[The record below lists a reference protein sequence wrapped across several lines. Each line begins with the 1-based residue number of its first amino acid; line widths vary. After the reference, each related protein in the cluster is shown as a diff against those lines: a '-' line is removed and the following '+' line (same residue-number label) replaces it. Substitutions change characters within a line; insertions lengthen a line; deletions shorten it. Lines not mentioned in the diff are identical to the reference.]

1 MMQAN
6 LQGVW
11 WMARFNPVEFLQEV
25 RNEAKKVS
33 WPTRKETMVT
43 TGMVFVMVIVASL
56 FFLLADQIIRWA
68 VALVLGIGR

>member
-1 MMQAN
+1 
-6 LQGVW
+6 
-11 WMARFNPVEFLQEV
+11 MAKLNPVEFLQEV

-56 FFLLADQIIRWA
+56 FFLLVDQILGWA